1 MDSSAVVDVTDR
13 LPAASDV
20 QAAGLGAPPAACSLG
35 TLGPGSCAVV
45 LSVGSRTA
53 PLTALE
59 RRLLELGFVHGEQVE
74 VLAAAPGGD
83 PFVVRIGSTTLALR
97 RREVQAVWVELKAH
111 HDRDER

>member
-1 MDSSAVVDVTDR
+1 MAQVTSPAPVV
-13 LPAASDV
+13 PAAEH
-20 QAAGLGAPPAACSLG
+20 AGAGAPRQAACSLSA
-35 TLGPGSCAVV
+35 LAPRSCAIVQ
-45 LSVGSRTA
+45 SVGSRTA

-83 PFVVRIGSTTLALR
+83 PFVVRVGSTTLALR
-97 RREVQAVWVELKAH
+97 RREVQAVWVEPQAR